1 MKWTAV
7 DSSENHNPLLSGI
20 DQKIVAAFERIS
32 QALRTLAWRTGKSLS
47 LNPAQTQVIVFLH
60 EHPRLSSKISTLA
73 KEFGISNATM
83 SDTIRLLE
91 GRQLICKTY
100 AVPGSKTFALSLSTK
115 GKEIAI
121 HASSY
126 AQALQEALASLP
138 LADHEQLLGSLSN
151 IVLGLYQQGISPVQ
165 RMCQTCKFHDQ
176 INGEAY
182 CHLLNQSLKK
192 AEIQVDCPDHIQ
204 LQSYHKPF
212 R

>member
-1 MKWTAV
+1 M
-7 DSSENHNPLLSGI
+7 DSPENHNPLLSGI

-32 QALRTLAWRTGKSLS
+32 QALRTLAWRKGKLLS
-47 LNPAQTQVIVFLH
+47 LNPAQTQVILFLH
-60 EHPRLSSKISTLA
+60 EHPRLSSKISSLA
-73 KEFGISNATM
+73 KEFGLSNATM

-91 GRQLICKTY
+91 ARELICKTY
-100 AVPGSKTFALSLSTK
+100 ALPGSRNFVLSLSPK
-115 GKEIAI
+115 GEQIAL
-121 HASSY
+121 HASGY
-126 AQALQEALASLP
+126 AQALQQTLGLLP
-138 LADHEQLLGSLSN
+138 IADHEQLLSFLSN

-192 AEIQVDCPDHIQ
+192 AEIQIDCPDHIQ

-212 R
+212 S

>member
-1 MKWTAV
+1 M

-47 LNPAQTQVIVFLH
+47 LNPAQTQVILFLH

-73 KEFGISNATM
+73 KEFGLTNATM

-91 GRQLICKTY
+91 ARQLICKTY
-100 AVPGSKTFALSLSTK
+100 AVAGSRNFVLSLSPK
-115 GKEIAI
+115 GEQMAI
-121 HASSY
+121 HASGY
-126 AQALQEALASLP
+126 AHALQQTLALLP
-138 LADHEQLLGSLSN
+138 LADHEQLLSFLSN

-192 AEIQVDCPDHIQ
+192 AEIQIDCPDHIQ